1 MCSALQLAAVTAV
14 ASEARGW
21 HSNARTRTLGP
32 GPYYCDYYSGD
43 ASGMLRGDA
52 AARAMPSIK
61 IVSRAAACA
70 CTTRRM
76 KFTQVPVRLYR
87 TIHGATT
94 GSTAVL

>member
-52 AARAMPSIK
+52 AARAMPSINS
-61 IVSRAAACA
+61 VARGGM
-70 CTTRRM
+70 RM
-76 KFTQVPVRLYR
+76 YYPPYAIHPGTGTVRLYR
-87 TIHGATT
+87 TIHSATR
-94 GSTAVL
+94 VLL